1 MATTRAAAGSGAH
14 EERSLFVRGATG
26 LVRGWA
32 VRDAFIY
39 SVFAINLVTLGFYIF
54 SFGPFIPG
62 GSLLW
67 AVILSGAYLVFQAI
81 TYASLIAAMPRAG
94 GDYVWMSRVLG
105 GGIGFVL
112 AVCGW
117 WFILWHWVPIY
128 ANILNIEV
136 LGPMAAIVG
145 WDSAVTWLS
154 DKPGIFVASIV
165 TAIFASV
172 FIALG
177 IRTYARIQK
186 ICFYGG
192 LIGLAI
198 MAILLLVNS
207 KTSFVSHFNTEAAQ
221 TYGAQNAYGGTLKA
235 GLKDYNPGGV
245 GSVSLSGTVLLIP
258 MLLFFNLWSNWGAT
272 LYGEVRGASDFRKN
286 IYAMGGALIAT
297 TIVGAIFLLLFAK
310 TFGWDFYNAANNA
323 FWAGT
328 GPVGVFP
335 YPGTMAAFLMGS
347 PILQF
352 ILITLLSL
360 WFFGWVG
367 SVFLSSTR
375 VIFATAFDRVLPE
388 WAAKVGRNGV
398 PYAALAL
405 MLIPSIPIS
414 YLYAY
419 NADFTSWTLDA
430 TLVIAITFLGSTVAA
445 AILPWRKPE
454 IYNASPIARYRVLG
468 IPLITFS
475 AVGFAIILVFSLY
488 HWFKDDV
495 YAVNNA
501 SSLKY
506 MGAMYL
512 LAILIYVGSR
522 LLRRSQGM
530 DLKMVYDEIPGRV
543 ADAIRRRLRSRP
555 ARGRAPAGGGRDGA
569 APGPSR
575 SRSRRSCA
583 SGSCTPPRP
592 RRSART
598 SATRATTSRPSR
610 TSRSGRPAG
619 ARWAPAWR
627 SPCRRASRGSSRRG
641 PGSPRGTASRSS
653 TRRAWWT
660 PATAA
665 SCA

>member
-1 MATTRAAAGSGAH
+1 MSTADATADPGPYQ
-14 EERSLFVRGATG
+14 EQSLFVRKATG

-54 SFGPFIPG
+54 SFGPFIPE

-81 TYASLIAAMPRAG
+81 TYASLIAVMPRAG

-128 ANILNIEV
+128 ANILNIQV
-136 LGPMAAIVG
+136 LGPLSAIIG
-145 WDSAVTWLS
+145 WDGGVTFWGGE
-154 DKPGIFVASIV
+154 DGVFVASII
-165 TAIFASV
+165 TALLASL

-186 ICFYGG
+186 FCFVGG
-192 LIGLAI
+192 AIGLAVV
-198 MAILLLVNS
+198 ALLLLVNS
-207 KTSFVSHFNTEAAQ
+207 KTSFISNFNAEASQ
-221 TYGAQNAYGGTLKA
+221 TYGVANAYQATLTAGTE
-235 GLKDYNPGGV
+235 GYDPPSV
-245 GSVSLSGTVLLIP
+245 GAFSFSATILLIP

-297 TIVGAIFLLLFAK
+297 TVVGGILLLLFAK

-323 FWAGT
+323 YWVDG
-328 GPVGVFP
+328 GPLGVWP
-335 YPGTMAAFLMGS
+335 YPGTLAAFLFGS

-352 ILITLLSL
+352 ILITLLAL

-388 WAAKVGRNGV
+388 WVAKVGRNGV

-414 YLYAY
+414 AFYAY
-419 NADFTSWTLDA
+419 SADFASWTLDA

-454 IYNASPIARYRVLG
+454 IYNASPIARYKVFG
-468 IPLITFS
+468 IPLITAS
-475 AVGFAIILVFSLY
+475 AVMFAVILVFSLY

-495 YAVNNA
+495 YGVNNTA
-501 SSLKY
+501 SLRY
-506 MGAMYL
+506 VGVLYL
-512 LAILIYVGSR
+512 IAIGIYVASR
-522 LLRRSQGM
+522 LYRRSQGM
-530 DLKMVYDEIPGRV
+530 NLKMVYDEIP
-543 ADAIRRRLRSRP
+543 AE
-555 ARGRAPAGGGRDGA
+555 
-569 APGPSR
+569 
-575 SRSRRSCA
+575 
-583 SGSCTPPRP
+583 
-592 RRSART
+592 
-598 SATRATTSRPSR
+598 
-610 TSRSGRPAG
+610 
-619 ARWAPAWR
+619 
-627 SPCRRASRGSSRRG
+627 
-641 PGSPRGTASRSS
+641 
-653 TRRAWWT
+653 
-660 PATAA
+660 
-665 SCA
+665 

>member
-1 MATTRAAAGSGAH
+1 MSTADVAADTGAY
-14 EERSLFVRGATG
+14 EERSLFVRKATG

-54 SFGPFIPG
+54 SFGPFIPA

-128 ANILNIEV
+128 ANILNVEV

-154 DKPGIFVASIV
+154 DKPGIFVASLI
-165 TAIFASV
+165 TALIASV

-192 LIGLAI
+192 LTGLAI

-207 KTSFVSHFNTEAAQ
+207 KTSFISHFNTEAAQ
-221 TYGAQNAYGGTLKA
+221 TYGTQNAYGGTLKA
-235 GLKDYNPGGV
+235 GLKGYDPGGV
-245 GSVSLSGTVLLIP
+245 GSFSLSATVLLIP

-328 GPVGVFP
+328 GPLGVFP
-335 YPGTMAAFLMGS
+335 YPGTFAAFLMGS

-352 ILITLLSL
+352 ILVTLLSL

-388 WAAKVGRNGV
+388 WAAKVGSNGV

-419 NADFTSWTLDA
+419 NSDFTSWTLDA
-430 TLVIAITFLGSTVAA
+430 TLVIAITFLGSAVAA
-445 AILPWRKPE
+445 GILPFRKPE

-468 IPLITFS
+468 IPLITFA
-475 AVGFAIILVFSLY
+475 AVMFAIILVFSLY

-495 YAVNNA
+495 YGVNNA
-501 SSLKY
+501 SSLRY

-522 LLRRSQGM
+522 LFRRSQGM
-530 DLKMVYDEIPGRV
+530 DLKMVYDEIPV
-543 ADAIRRRLRSRP
+543 E
-555 ARGRAPAGGGRDGA
+555 
-569 APGPSR
+569 
-575 SRSRRSCA
+575 
-583 SGSCTPPRP
+583 
-592 RRSART
+592 
-598 SATRATTSRPSR
+598 
-610 TSRSGRPAG
+610 
-619 ARWAPAWR
+619 
-627 SPCRRASRGSSRRG
+627 
-641 PGSPRGTASRSS
+641 
-653 TRRAWWT
+653 
-660 PATAA
+660 
-665 SCA
+665 

>member
-1 MATTRAAAGSGAH
+1 MATTRAAAGTGAY
-14 EERSLFVRGATG
+14 EERSLFVRKATG

-54 SFGPFIPG
+54 SFGPFIPA

-145 WDSAVTWLS
+145 WDGAVSWLG
-154 DKPGIFVASIV
+154 DKPGIFVASLA
-165 TAIFASV
+165 TALIASV

-192 LIGLAI
+192 VAGLAI
-198 MAILLLVNS
+198 VAILLLVNS
-207 KTSFVSHFNTEAAQ
+207 KTSFISHFNTEAAQ
-221 TYGAQNAYGGTLKA
+221 TYGAKNAYQGTLTA
-235 GLKDYNPGGV
+235 GLKDYQPGGV
-245 GSVSLSGTVLLIP
+245 AHFSLSSTVLLIP

-297 TIVGAIFLLLFAK
+297 TIAGAILLLLFAK
-310 TFGWDFYNAANNA
+310 TFGWDFYSAANNA

-328 GPVGVFP
+328 GPLGVFP
-335 YPGTMAAFLMGS
+335 YPGTLAAFLVGS

-352 ILITLLSL
+352 LIITLLSL

-414 YLYAY
+414 YFYAY
-419 NADFTSWTLDA
+419 DATFTSWTLDA
-430 TLVIAITFLGSTVAA
+430 TLVIAITFLGSAVAA
-445 AILPWRKPE
+445 GILPYRKPD
-454 IYNASPIARYRVLG
+454 IYNASPIARYKVLG
-468 IPLITFS
+468 IPLITF
-475 AVGFAIILVFSLY
+475 AAFMFALILVFSLY

-495 YAVNNA
+495 YGVNNGA
-501 SSLKY
+501 SLRY
-506 MGAMYL
+506 MAVMYL
-512 LAILIYVGSR
+512 LAIGIYVGSR
-522 LLRRSQGM
+522 IYRRSQGM
-530 DLKMVYDEIPGRV
+530 NLKMVYDEIPV
-543 ADAIRRRLRSRP
+543 E
-555 ARGRAPAGGGRDGA
+555 
-569 APGPSR
+569 
-575 SRSRRSCA
+575 
-583 SGSCTPPRP
+583 
-592 RRSART
+592 
-598 SATRATTSRPSR
+598 
-610 TSRSGRPAG
+610 
-619 ARWAPAWR
+619 
-627 SPCRRASRGSSRRG
+627 
-641 PGSPRGTASRSS
+641 
-653 TRRAWWT
+653 
-660 PATAA
+660 
-665 SCA
+665 

>member
-1 MATTRAAAGSGAH
+1 MSTADVAADTGAY
-14 EERSLFVRGATG
+14 EERSLFVRKATG

-54 SFGPFIPG
+54 SFGPFIPA

-145 WDSAVTWLS
+145 WDGAVTWLS
-154 DKPGIFVASIV
+154 DKPGIFVASIL

-192 LIGLAI
+192 VTGLAI

-207 KTSFVSHFNTEAAQ
+207 KANFISSFNTEAAQ
-221 TYGAQNAYGGTLKA
+221 TYGAQNAYQGTLTA
-235 GLKDYNPGGV
+235 GLKDYDPGGV
-245 GSVSLSGTVLLIP
+245 GSFSLSATVLLIP

-323 FWAGT
+323 FWAGS
-328 GPVGVFP
+328 GPTGVFP

-430 TLVIAITFLGSTVAA
+430 TLVIAITFLGSAVAA
-445 AILPWRKPE
+445 AILPYRKPE
-454 IYNASPIARYRVLG
+454 IYNASPIARYKVLG
-468 IPLITFS
+468 IPLITFA
-475 AVGFAIILVFSLY
+475 AVMFAIILVFSLY

-495 YAVNNA
+495 YGVNNV
-501 SSLKY
+501 SSLRY

-512 LAILIYVGSR
+512 LAIAIYVGSR
-522 LLRRSQGM
+522 LFRRSQGM
-530 DLKMVYDEIPGRV
+530 DLKMVYDEIPV
-543 ADAIRRRLRSRP
+543 E
-555 ARGRAPAGGGRDGA
+555 
-569 APGPSR
+569 
-575 SRSRRSCA
+575 
-583 SGSCTPPRP
+583 
-592 RRSART
+592 
-598 SATRATTSRPSR
+598 
-610 TSRSGRPAG
+610 
-619 ARWAPAWR
+619 
-627 SPCRRASRGSSRRG
+627 
-641 PGSPRGTASRSS
+641 
-653 TRRAWWT
+653 
-660 PATAA
+660 
-665 SCA
+665 

>member
-1 MATTRAAAGSGAH
+1 MSTADVAADAGAY
-14 EERSLFVRGATG
+14 EERSLFVRKATG

-54 SFGPFIPG
+54 SFGPFIPK

-136 LGPMAAIVG
+136 LGPLAAIVG
-145 WDSAVTWLS
+145 WDSAVTWL
-154 DKPGIFVASIV
+154 GGHTGVFVASIL
-165 TAIFASV
+165 TALIASV

-186 ICFYGG
+186 FCFYGG
-192 LIGLAI
+192 VTGLAI
-198 MAILLLVNS
+198 MAVLLLVNS
-207 KTSFVSHFNTEAAQ
+207 KTSFISHFNTEASQ
-221 TYGAQNAYGGTLKA
+221 TYGVQNAYQETLKA

-245 GSVSLSGTVLLIP
+245 GSFSLSATVLLIP

-310 TFGWDFYNAANNA
+310 TFGWDFYSAANNA
-323 FWAGT
+323 NGAGT
-328 GPVGVFP
+328 NPLGVFP
-335 YPGTMAAFLMGS
+335 YPGTFAAFLMGS

-414 YLYAY
+414 AFYAY
-419 NADFTSWTLDA
+419 NANFASWTLDA

-445 AILPWRKPE
+445 GILPYRKPE

-468 IPLITFS
+468 LPLITFS
-475 AVGFAIILVFSLY
+475 AIGFGIILLFSLF

-495 YAVNNA
+495 YGVNNT
-501 SSLKY
+501 SSLRY
-506 MGAMYL
+506 MAAMYV

-522 LLRRSQGM
+522 LYRRTQGM
-530 DLKMVYDEIPGRV
+530 DLKMVYDEIPV
-543 ADAIRRRLRSRP
+543 E
-555 ARGRAPAGGGRDGA
+555 
-569 APGPSR
+569 
-575 SRSRRSCA
+575 
-583 SGSCTPPRP
+583 
-592 RRSART
+592 
-598 SATRATTSRPSR
+598 
-610 TSRSGRPAG
+610 
-619 ARWAPAWR
+619 
-627 SPCRRASRGSSRRG
+627 
-641 PGSPRGTASRSS
+641 
-653 TRRAWWT
+653 
-660 PATAA
+660 
-665 SCA
+665 